1 MTRPAASPS
10 PDASPRLERV
20 SGALWLLPLL
30 ALAFVIY
37 AWRIDVNPPGFYLD
51 EASQSYNAYS
61 IATTGQD
68 EHGVAWPIFFQSWDS
83 TATGNPV
90 NEYLM
95 AIVFRVFGPSI
106 LAARLLSVTIGFI
119 LSLALGILAGRV
131 TGHRWA
137 TWIVAASALMT
148 PWFLE
153 VSRLVFEV
161 VLFPLILTA
170 FLLLLRRVY
179 AKSSWAPLEM
189 VGLALLLG
197 LLTYTYTIGRL
208 LGPMFAFGL
217 ILFASRSGARSI
229 VATWLLF
236 GLTLLPA
243 LAFNLANPGVLGAR
257 ADLVSYITPGMSVV
271 DIGAQFIN
279 HLLGNL
285 SLQRLLLTGDPN
297 IRHHVPVMGSLLA
310 GTLVFAV
317 VGLDRM
323 VHGGWRDPWMRF
335 VGYGLLVSLIPAS
348 LTIDEFHTNRLIAF
362 PVFLMVFVAVG
373 VAHLAT
379 RSRESRMVLIGLV
392 ALTAVQGSVFQV
404 QFQRYG
410 TERGGAF
417 DAAFP
422 GVFAAALAADSWPI
436 YLRDRGD
443 LPGYIEAYWYGALR
457 GIDRS
462 AFVHLRSDELAPPG
476 AVVLGTDK
484 NCGSCD
490 VISEDGDYIAYR
502 EGRSPASGLVQ
513 NGDFEQVGSSPLG
526 SFGAPIFG
534 WSSSPD
540 AMLLPG
546 GAQTPTAHL
555 VLRHTTDTTSTK
567 QTTSALVRVA
577 AESTLTLKAFV
588 RAGDGSRTG
597 GNRPGPKVTIALIEV
612 DKGRQFVTWHT
623 VTSELTSAASWP
635 QVTIDPIRLDPRTVF
650 VGVSCYLEPGGT
662 LGDDVEIDDIVVSV
676 AP

>member
-1 MTRPAASPS
+1 VTQPASSPGLYGS
-10 PDASPRLERV
+10 LRFERL
-20 SGALWLLPLL
+20 SGALRLLPLL

-68 EHGVAWPIFFQSWDS
+68 EHGVAWPIFFQSWDA

-90 NEYLM
+90 NEYVM

-106 LAARLLSVTIGFI
+106 VTARLLSVTIGFV
-119 LSLALGILAGRV
+119 LSLGLGILAGRV
-131 TGHRWA
+131 TRNRWA
-137 TWIVAASALMT
+137 AWIVAGTALMT

-153 VSRLVFEV
+153 VGRLVFEV
-161 VLFPLILTA
+161 IFFPLILIA

-179 AKSSWAPLEM
+179 AKSSWSPLEM
-189 VGLALLLG
+189 AGLALLLG

-208 LGPMFAFGL
+208 LGPVFAFGL
-217 ILFASRSGARSI
+217 ILFASRSRARSI
-229 VATWLLF
+229 IVTWLLF

-257 ADLVSYITPGMSVV
+257 ADLLSYIKPGMSVV
-271 DIGAQFIN
+271 DIGAQFID

-310 GTLVFAV
+310 GTLVLAIA
-317 VGLDRM
+317 GLDRV
-323 VHGGWRDPWMRF
+323 VHGGWRDPWIRF
-335 VGYGLLVSLIPAS
+335 VGFGLLVSLVPAS

-362 PVFLMVFVAVG
+362 PVFLMIFAAVG
-373 VAHLAT
+373 AAHLAT
-379 RSRESRMVLIGLV
+379 RSRESRVVLIGLV
-392 ALTAVQGSVFQV
+392 ALTAAQGLVFQV

-410 TERGGAF
+410 PDRGGAF

-422 GVFAAALAADSWPI
+422 GVFEAALAADSWPI

-462 AFVHLRSDELAPPG
+462 AFVHLRADELAPPG

-502 EGRSPASGLVQ
+502 AGGSPASGLIQ
-513 NGDFEQVGSSPLG
+513 NGDFDQVGDSPLG
-526 SFGAPIFG
+526 TFGTPIYG

-540 AMLLPG
+540 AMLLSG
-546 GAQTPTAHL
+546 GAQTPAAHL
-555 VLRHTTDTTSTK
+555 VLRHTTEATSTK
-567 QTTSALVRVA
+567 ETNSDLVHVVSG
-577 AESTLTLKAFV
+577 STLTLTALV

-597 GNRPGPKVTIALIEV
+597 GDRPRPKVTIALVEL
-612 DKGRQFVTWHT
+612 DEDRQFVTWHT
-623 VTSELTSAASWP
+623 VTSDVNSADRWLP
-635 QVTIDPIRLDPRTVF
+635 LTIDRTRLDPRTVF
-650 VGVSCYLEPGGT
+650 VGVSCYLEPGGR
-662 LGDDVEIDDIVVSV
+662 LGDDVEIDDIVVSLM
-676 AP
+676 P